1 MSPVQPTSTLV
12 RGAACLWT
20 GERGDTARRGAAQ
33 GTDIRYNDGR
43 VVDLGHLTPLPG
55 EAVIDA
61 SGCVVMPG
69 WVNTHHHLF
78 QSLLKGVPAG
88 LDLGLMGWLSAVPV
102 RYRRGFDHEAVF
114 RTAMRVGLV
123 ELLLSGCTTV
133 ADHQYHNY
141 PDMPFDTSAVVFD
154 EADRLGMRMVL
165 ARGGQTIAR
174 AIDTNPSPQNA
185 PESLDAFLAAIERD
199 AQRFHD
205 PSPMAMRRVACAPS
219 TPTWSVPVEHL
230 KVMARHARGLGL
242 HLHSHLSE
250 TRDYVDYC
258 QAVHGCTPMQFAE
271 RHEWVGPDVWFAH
284 MVHLPPADIDLVV
297 ATGTGIAHCP
307 QSNGRLG
314 SGVAPV
320 SELLRRGARVSL
332 AVDGAASN
340 EAADSLSEAHAAWLL
355 QRAVHGPAALSVA
368 DVVAM
373 GTSGGA
379 QVLGLGGV
387 GTLAPGMAAD
397 LVAYELDDPAHLG
410 LHDVGVA
417 PVASGRARTRF
428 VTVLGRQVV
437 QNRCVPG
444 LDMAGLQAQAQQCV
458 EQLKSMT

>member
-1 MSPVQPTSTLV
+1 MNTPSNQAWLI
-12 RGAACLWT
+12 RGADCLWT
-20 GERGDTARRGAAQ
+20 GERGDAARRSPEQ
-33 GTDIRYNDGR
+33 GTDIRLAAGK
-43 VVDLGHLTPLPG
+43 VVAMGHLSPEPG
-55 EAVIDA
+55 EQVIDA

-88 LDLGLMGWLSAVPV
+88 MDLGLMGWLSAVPV
-102 RYRRGFDHEAVF
+102 RYRRGFDHEAIF
-114 RTAMRVGLV
+114 RTAVRVGLV

-141 PDMPFDTSAVVFD
+141 PGMPFDASAVVFD
-154 EADRLGMRMVL
+154 EAERLGMRMVL
-165 ARGGQTIAR
+165 ARGGQTIPR

-185 PESLDAFLAAIERD
+185 PETLDAFLGAIERD

-250 TRDYVDYC
+250 TKDYVDYC
-258 QAVHGCTPMQFAE
+258 QAVHNCTPMQFAE
-271 RHEWVGPDVWFAH
+271 RNEWVGPDVWFAH
-284 MVHLPPADIDLVV
+284 MVHLPPTDVDLVV
-297 ATGTGIAHCP
+297 ATGTGVAHCP

-314 SGVAPV
+314 SGVAPI

-340 EAADSLSEAHAAWLL
+340 EAADSLSEAHAAWLF
-355 QRAVHGPAALSVA
+355 QRVTHGPSAMDVPE
-368 DVVAM
+368 VVAM
-373 GTSGGA
+373 GTAGGA

-387 GTLAPGMAAD
+387 GRLAPGMAAD
-397 LVAYELDDPAHLG
+397 LVVYALDDMAHVG
-410 LHDVGVA
+410 LHDTGVA
-417 PVASGRARTRF
+417 PVASGKARTRF
-428 VTVLGRQVV
+428 VTIQGRQVV
-437 QNRCVPG
+437 QNQAVPG
-444 LDMAGLQAQAQQCV
+444 LDMAELKAQARRCV
-458 EQLKSMT
+458 EQLISMT